1 MSVTSEYISSI
12 NIENIFTKLDISENA
27 VKKSESKNRCGCC
40 QSKLKL
46 TDLTC
51 KCGQRFCSKHFFAE
65 LHNCTYDFKASA
77 MENLKKTIDVGKL
90 KEKLERI

>member
-1 MSVTSEYISSI
+1 MSATIDCNTHI
-12 NIENIFTKLDISENA
+12 NIENIFTKLDISDNTVNQA
-27 VKKSESKNRCGCC
+27 KSNNRCGCC
-40 QSKLKL
+40 KTKLKL

-51 KCGQRFCSKHFFAE
+51 KCGYRFCSKHFFAE
-65 LHNCTYDFKASA
+65 LHNCSYDFKASA